1 MKSQNM
7 PGKPAI
13 YATLERK
20 GLEIGFNML
29 ADFEVGAKNIYCIL
43 QIPLPQH
50 AHQPYVDPAFKY

>member
-1 MKSQNM
+1 M